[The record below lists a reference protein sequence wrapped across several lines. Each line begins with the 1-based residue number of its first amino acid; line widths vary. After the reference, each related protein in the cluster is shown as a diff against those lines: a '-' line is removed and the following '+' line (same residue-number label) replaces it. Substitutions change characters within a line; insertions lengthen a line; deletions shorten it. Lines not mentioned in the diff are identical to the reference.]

1 MKKRY
6 VFLLAL
12 VLSLSMLFVGVGYAR
27 LTKTLS
33 VAGNV
38 QVDMPNA
45 IFISNVTLKAENN
58 ATATV
63 NAYTQRVLNTTVI
76 LGSSADASVSFQI
89 EFYNNT
95 DKDMAYVGTILDE
108 AAYDN
113 DGIAHAVSDVLH
125 GQAIQRKG
133 KLTLT
138 LTFSYRDGVSANKVL
153 NSLIGFQFGEVI
165 DFEQEEEQG
174 KEDGTFVPGES
185 YNTLIQNI
193 LTNENRYGLNDSHKG
208 YVVHDA
214 LASKKILYSSDH
226 TTGGNIDKLYA
237 ALQIDASKN
246 IDFVFEYVSETE
258 YVVYLFDRKDVAEG
272 SDITVYKQY
281 FHYDTT
287 HYNKPQWVAG
297 TALIGHA
304 TIKEVKS
311 SVLSIVPSEWQVS
324 TRKTSTP

>member
-1 MKKRY
+1 MKKSS

-12 VLSLSMLFVGVGYAR
+12 ALSFSILFTGIGYAK

-33 VAGNV
+33 VTANL
-38 QVDMPNA
+38 QATMPNA
-45 IFISNVTLKAENN
+45 VFISKVTLKSEND

-63 NAYTQRVLNTTVI
+63 NSHTQRVINTTVI

-95 DKDMAYVGTILDE
+95 DKDMAYVGTLYDE

-113 DGIAHAVSDVLH
+113 SDIAYTVSDVLH
-125 GQAIQRKG
+125 GQTILLKG

-138 LTFSYRDGVSANKVL
+138 LTFSYRDGVSADKVL

-165 DFEQEEEQG
+165 DFEQEEE
-174 KEDGTFVPGES
+174 DGTFEPSES
-185 YNTLIQNI
+185 YNTLVKNA
-193 LTNENRYGLNDSHKG
+193 LTNANRYGLNDSHKG
-208 YVVHDA
+208 YVLHNA

-226 TTGGNIDKLYA
+226 TTGGNIDKFYES
-237 ALQIDASKN
+237 LQVDESQD

-258 YVVYLFDRKDVAEG
+258 YVAYLFNRKNVTEG
-272 SDITVYKQY
+272 SEITVYKQY

-287 HYNKPQWVAG
+287 HYNKPQWIAG

-311 SVLSIVPSEWQVS
+311 SVLSIVPSEWQVGAL
-324 TRKTSTP
+324 KTISP